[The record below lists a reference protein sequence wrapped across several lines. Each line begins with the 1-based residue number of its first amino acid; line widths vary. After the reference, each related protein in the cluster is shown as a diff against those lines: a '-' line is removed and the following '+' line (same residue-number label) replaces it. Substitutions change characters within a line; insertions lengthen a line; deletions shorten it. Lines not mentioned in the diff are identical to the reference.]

1 MKMEHSH
8 PSRESERLSLLP
20 PDLLLAWRARFV
32 NRSHP
37 YALQQG
43 DGSYRW
49 VYEELTDDVLAA
61 HLRGELTL
69 APSSTDA
76 RAWCRWACLD
86 VDVPGALPELL
97 AVRDALAEIGFPGLV
112 VGSRRGGHLWLCFD
126 ELLPATA
133 VRYAVSDGLAE
144 VAAADL
150 EVPAH
155 ELYPDTGVAGVLG
168 HAVRLPLGL
177 HRKTGQRYPPY
188 DDEGL
193 PCLFSSVARA
203 VSFVLEATTPLPA
216 SRVQERWAAFLAEE
230 KTRRRTKKGA
240 ANSARDLQ
248 QGLGDDA
255 SAPSA
260 VLRNRVRTRSA
271 VIRWVDAHVS
281 PLDLLDELV
290 PEVELQSVGQGYL
303 GWCPFHDDR

>member
-193 PCLFSSVARA
+193 PCLFSSVERA
-203 VSFVLEATTPLPA
+203 TTFVLEATAPIPA
-216 SRVQERWAAFLAEE
+216 RRVQARWACYLAEG
-230 KTRRRTKKGA
+230 KTRRRAKRGSADLGRVLHRDPLDGA
-240 ANSARDLQ
+240 ADPGA
-248 QGLGDDA
+248 
-255 SAPSA
+255 
-260 VLRNRVRTRSA
+260 RVRYR
-271 VIRWVDAHVS
+271 V
-281 PLDLLDELV
+281 
-290 PEVELQSVGQGYL
+290 
-303 GWCPFHDDR
+303 